1 MRMASGKP
9 RRVSIL
15 GSTGSIGTTA
25 LELIGRFEDR
35 FRVVG
40 LAAGRRVESL
50 KDQIERF
57 RPEIVSVAD
66 AGDAAELERSLGADG
81 PRVLC
86 GAEGL
91 LAVAGASRADIVL
104 SALVGAVGLEPTLAA
119 IDAGI
124 DVGLANKEVMV
135 IAGELVCRRAHASGA
150 TVLPVDS
157 EHNAIFQALE
167 GRRREHVR
175 RIVLTASGGPFLGHT
190 AQQLERVTRE
200 EALRH
205 PTWDMGDKITIDSAT
220 LMNKGL
226 EVVEARWFFE
236 QDPAAIDV
244 VVHPQSI
251 VHSMVEYRDGSVVA
265 VMAIPD
271 MTIPIA
277 HVLVYPDLLDLDY
290 LPRLDL
296 PTASTLEFHEPDRE
310 RFPCLRLAFESLEA
324 GGTMPA
330 VANAANEVAVAR
342 FLAGEIGFTDIPRII
357 EAAMHGHTAVPYDD
371 VETLLAVDAWA
382 REHAGSYT
390 GGRAAAGA

>member
-1 MRMASGKP
+1 MLMASGKP

-25 LELIGRFEDR
+25 LELIGRFDDR

-50 KDQIERF
+50 KNQIERF

-66 AGDAAELERSLGADG
+66 ASNAAELERSLGADG

-91 LAVAGASRADIVL
+91 LAVASASSPDIVL

-175 RIVLTASGGPFLGHT
+175 RLVLTASGGPFRGHT
-190 AQQLERVTRE
+190 AQQLEHVTRE

-236 QDPAAIDV
+236 QAPAAIDV

-277 HVLVYPDLLDLDY
+277 HVLAYPDLLDLDY

-296 PTASTLEFHEPDRE
+296 PSASTLEFREPDRD

-330 VANAANEVAVAR
+330 VTNAANEVAVAR

-357 EAAMHGHTAVPYDD
+357 EAAMRGHTPVLYDD
-371 VETLLAVDAWA
+371 VETLLGVDAWA
-382 REHAGSYT
+382 REHAESYT
-390 GGRAAAGA
+390 GRRAAAGA